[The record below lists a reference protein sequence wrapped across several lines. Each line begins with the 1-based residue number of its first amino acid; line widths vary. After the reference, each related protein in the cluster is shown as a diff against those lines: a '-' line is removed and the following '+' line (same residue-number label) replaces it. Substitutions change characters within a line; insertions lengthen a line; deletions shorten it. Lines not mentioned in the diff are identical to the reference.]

1 MITSDCRSPDFSLV
15 PDFYIFLSL
24 LSVFPGMYVVSMCCK
39 KKKKNLM
46 NKLMKNCLCL
56 KAQRWRFFFFN
67 KNSCSLLCIYFTYL
81 ANTSHV
87 RLHLILTQ
95 PYCYLY
101 FTGEE
106 TVA

>member
-1 MITSDCRSPDFSLV
+1 M
-15 PDFYIFLSL
+15 LSL
-24 LSVFPGMYVVSMCCK
+24 CVVK
-39 KKKKNLM
+39 KKKKSNEQINEELPLSEGPKM
-46 NKLMKNCLCL
+46 AL
-56 KAQRWRFFFFN
+56 FFFFN

-87 RLHLILTQ
+87 RLHLILIQ